1 MRPPVPLQSPPYD
14 IDGNMMP
21 ICERVLRSSRML
33 CCALLLCAMPLRA
46 AVIPDDALKPD
57 VLSESDLRGVNA
69 LMAEKRFDD
78 AMKQIELF
86 ERSNP
91 RDPNVFILKGAA
103 YLAKGDVVNA
113 RKSFEHAENLNPR
126 SMAALMNLAQLD
138 VLQKDPQAAER
149 RFQNVLKEEPANTEA
164 MIGMASVAGAQ
175 GRDADYKTWVD
186 KAVAADPKAVRPRVL
201 LANYYLHNKD
211 VQAALLI
218 ARQAQS
224 LDPNNA
230 QVLDALGTAQMG
242 AGDFEG
248 ASRSYRQLTSVLPG
262 DAEAHYKLATAQYA
276 QQDARAAKTSL
287 YRSLQ
292 LKPDLLAAEIMLAS
306 IELKAGRYVES
317 MQVAKDVQKQY
328 PSSSVGMTLEGDV
341 LMEQRQY
348 AEARRAYEKAF
359 ATRKSGTV
367 AVKLHQALAA
377 SGKNK
382 DAEAVVIDWLKAEPG
397 DLGTRRYLAMEYV
410 KLGQRQQAVEQYE
423 RIVKAEP
430 GNAVVASELAALY
443 QHSGDRRALPL
454 AEQAYKLAPQN
465 AFVLDTLGWLLVANG
480 DAARGLQVLRT
491 AAQLEPSSAMIRYH
505 LAAALAK
512 AGQANLARTE
522 LQTLLSRKTAFDE
535 RPQAE
540 ALLKQ
545 LGK

>member
-1 MRPPVPLQSPPYD
+1 
-14 IDGNMMP
+14 MP
-21 ICERVLRSSRML
+21 IYERMLRSSRML

-46 AVIPDDALKPD
+46 AVIPNDALQPD
-57 VLSESDLRGVNA
+57 SALSESDLRGVNA
-69 LMAEKRFDD
+69 LLAEKRFDE

-86 ERSNP
+86 EKSNP
-91 RDPNVFILKGAA
+91 SDPNVFMLKGAA
-103 YLAKGDVVNA
+103 YLAKGDVANA
-113 RKSFEHAENLNPR
+113 RKSFERAEKMNPL

-138 VLQKDPQAAER
+138 VLQKNPQAAER
-149 RFQNVLKEEPANTEA
+149 RFQNVLKSEPSNTEA
-164 MIGMASVAGAQ
+164 MIGMASVAAAE
-175 GRDADYKTWVD
+175 GRDGEYKTWLE

-201 LANYYLHNKD
+201 LANYHLQKKD
-211 VQAALLI
+211 SQAALEI

-230 QVLDALGTAQMG
+230 QALDALGTAQMG
-242 AGDFEG
+242 AGDYDG
-248 ASRSYRQLTSVLPG
+248 ASRTYRQLTSVQPG

-292 LKPDLLAAEIMLAS
+292 LKPNLLPAEIMLAS

-341 LMEQRQY
+341 LMEQKQY
-348 AEARRAYEKAF
+348 AEARKAYEKAF

-367 AVKLHQALAA
+367 AIKLHQALLA
-377 SGKNK
+377 SGRSK
-382 DAEAVVIDWLKAEPG
+382 DADAVVIDWLKAEPG

-443 QHSGDRRALPL
+443 QQSGDRRSLPL

-465 AFVLDTLGWLLVANG
+465 AFVLDTLGWLLVTNG

-491 AAQLEPSSAMIRYH
+491 AAQLEPSSPAIRYH

-522 LQTLLSRKTAFDE
+522 LEGLLGRKSAFDE